1 MSQLAGVGTDGA
13 DELNIGAD
21 DVVHAAAVELADGDD
36 QRIDRVILAADV
48 GLQRHDYRGSGDDG
62 VVSVLRSGAV
72 GLESL
77 DADGEVIA
85 GGHAIAGSNA
95 DIGSIQ
101 SAPDVLAEDGVNAV
115 EDVVIDIVLC
125 AAGHFL
131 TGLEQELDLALEL
144 ILLLEQDMCRAEQ
157 HGHVVIVAA
166 GMHDALVLGSEVKPS
181 TLLDGQSVYI
191 GAQHDG
197 SAGLAGVKSGDQT
210 GIVGEGLDL
219 HTHLLKLCDESLGG
233 LPLLEAE
240 LGMRVEVSPAL
251 DDIGFVLL
259 CQSFNVH
266 KSPSFIEFLIKK
278 GTAQLFVMPP
288 RKITY

>member
-101 SAPDVLAEDGVNAV
+101 SAPDVLAVDGVNAV
-115 EDVVIDIVLC
+115 EDVVIDIVL
-125 AAGHFL
+125 
-131 TGLEQELDLALEL
+131 
-144 ILLLEQDMCRAEQ
+144 
-157 HGHVVIVAA
+157 
-166 GMHDALVLGSEVKPS
+166 
-181 TLLDGQSVYI
+181 
-191 GAQHDG
+191 
-197 SAGLAGVKSGDQT
+197 
-210 GIVGEGLDL
+210 
-219 HTHLLKLCDESLGG
+219 
-233 LPLLEAE
+233 
-240 LGMRVEVSPAL
+240 
-251 DDIGFVLL
+251 
-259 CQSFNVH
+259 
-266 KSPSFIEFLIKK
+266 
-278 GTAQLFVMPP
+278 
-288 RKITY
+288 